1 MNNNITNYQE
11 EEDDSEESE
20 ENKKNKMFKNPL
32 REIIG
37 LVAIFL
43 MLLISNAGGI
53 SGADTNIPLML
64 VFH

>member
-1 MNNNITNYQE
+1 
-11 EEDDSEESE
+11 
-20 ENKKNKMFKNPL
+20 MFKNPL